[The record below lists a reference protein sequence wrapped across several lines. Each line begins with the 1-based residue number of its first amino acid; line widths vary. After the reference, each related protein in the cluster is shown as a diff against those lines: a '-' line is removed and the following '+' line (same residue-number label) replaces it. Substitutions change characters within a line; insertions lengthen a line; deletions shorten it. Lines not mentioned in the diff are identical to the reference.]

1 MFVVP
6 DLRVGDSLRH
16 ANLTVF
22 PLFADRTQSGGYLL
36 SETALADGTA
46 VVEEVSEGG
55 SVPQLSV
62 VVTGVNPVL
71 FLEGEELR
79 GAKQNR
85 VLNTSVLVAAQSR
98 SVLPVS
104 CVEQGRW
111 RHVSRTFGSSGSHA
125 SARLRSVLKQS
136 VTMSTVAGGGHHSD
150 QGAVWAEVG
159 RQMGSL
165 GSSSPTMAMSDTFDA
180 CVGTVSDYRENLP
193 YVEGAVGF
201 AAVVGG
207 KVVSLDV
214 FDSPETCR
222 TVWPRVLSG
231 LILDAM
237 ESPHEEA
244 TPDVDAALAE
254 FRSASWQAVPAA
266 GVGEEYRSAGERRQ
280 HGSVLAHGGTLI
292 HGSMVFA

>member
-1 MFVVP
+1 M
-6 DLRVGDSLRH
+6 
-16 ANLTVF
+16 T
-22 PLFADRTQSGGYLL
+22 ADK
-36 SETALADGTA
+36 
-46 VVEEVSEGG
+46 
-55 SVPQLSV
+55 
-62 VVTGVNPVL
+62 PVL

-85 VLNTSVLVAAQSR
+85 VLNTSVLVAAKSR

-125 SARLRSVLKQS
+125 SAKLRSVLKQS
-136 VTMSTVAGGGHHSD
+136 VTHSAMAGAGHRSD
-150 QGAVWAEVG
+150 QGAVWTEVG

-165 GSSSPTMAMSDTFDA
+165 GSSSPTMAMSDTFDSY
-180 CVGTVSDYRENLP
+180 VGTVADYRENLP

-214 FDSPETCR
+214 FDSPDTCR
-222 TVWPRVLSG
+222 KVWPRVLSG
-231 LILDAM
+231 LILDAVETPQQDM
-237 ESPHEEA
+237 M
-244 TPDVDAALAE
+244 PDVEAVLAD

-266 GVGEEYRSAGERRQ
+266 GVGEEYRAAGERRQ
-280 HGSVLAHGGTLI
+280 QGSALAHDGALI
-292 HGSMVFA
+292 HGSMIFA